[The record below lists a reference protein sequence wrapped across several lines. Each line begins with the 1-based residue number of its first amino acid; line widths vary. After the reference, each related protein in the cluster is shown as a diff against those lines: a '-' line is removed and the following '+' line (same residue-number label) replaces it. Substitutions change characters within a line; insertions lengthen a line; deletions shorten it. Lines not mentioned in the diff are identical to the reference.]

1 MENKHSLA
9 PIVVFGFV
17 RANTL
22 SEVFEGL
29 KKNRLAADS
38 DLFVFVDGPRKE
50 ENRKDIREVVKLCH
64 SISGFKSV
72 TIKESERNMG
82 LDPSVIAGVTEVI
95 NRYGKA
101 VVLED
106 DVVPG
111 DNFLDFMNQCLDTYE
126 TDNRIMSIS
135 GWAIDIKIPQ
145 DYPYDVYMFGR
156 SSSWGWAT
164 WKDRW
169 DSIDWD
175 VTDWN
180 DFKHDLRAIRWFNGY
195 GGSDQFGML
204 KKCME
209 GGNMWDARFNYS
221 LFRQGKYSIIPLVS
235 KTYNIG
241 FDNQA
246 THCKPVKYKRYTTT
260 LDLSGKSRFNIS
272 TRIEPNKEIIRQR
285 LWVSSWYVRITT
297 KLKNMFL

>member
-111 DNFLDFMNQCLDTYE
+111 DNFLDFMNQCFGDISCCFKPIFINENIFQFNSSIYYVPNFSNTGNNSFVVSE
-126 TDNRIMSIS
+126 T
-135 GWAIDIKIPQ
+135 
-145 DYPYDVYMFGR
+145 
-156 SSSWGWAT
+156 
-164 WKDRW
+164 
-169 DSIDWD
+169 
-175 VTDWN
+175 
-180 DFKHDLRAIRWFNGY
+180 
-195 GGSDQFGML
+195 
-204 KKCME
+204 
-209 GGNMWDARFNYS
+209 
-221 LFRQGKYSIIPLVS
+221 
-235 KTYNIG
+235 
-241 FDNQA
+241 
-246 THCKPVKYKRYTTT
+246 
-260 LDLSGKSRFNIS
+260 
-272 TRIEPNKEIIRQR
+272 
-285 LWVSSWYVRITT
+285 
-297 KLKNMFL
+297 